1 MGPRGAARRGRGVG
15 AEAGRGAER
24 GGAELARGARRA
36 GASQVGCCWLS
47 PRLRLRWPE
56 PDARRLRAAPAL
68 FLPGSAPTRPRRRG
82 RPRGALLENSGVS
95 ASELLGRKPSAPG
108 EAGVPERPRNACSQ
122 LAPFGNRDRR
132 AFSSACNAGR
142 AGRVESTTWEG
153 ATRTPMM
160 DAQTW
165 RAGCCCL
172 LLLALVGSTR
182 SEGVQ
187 SCEEVRK
194 LFQWRLVGAV
204 KGLPDSPRA
213 GEARRADAGR
223 CAATW
228 AGGVLSA
235 DSALPGLWGW
245 RFVGR

>member
-1 MGPRGAARRGRGVG
+1 MLAGSVRLEPFSSLVQRQLAPAGEGDFAALCSKTPVSQPRGSSG
-15 AEAGRGAER
+15 E
-24 GGAELARGARRA
+24 
-36 GASQVGCCWLS
+36 SQ
-47 PRLRLRWPE
+47 
-56 PDARRLRAAPAL
+56 AP
-68 FLPGSAPTRPRRRG
+68 
-82 RPRGALLENSGVS
+82 
-95 ASELLGRKPSAPG
+95 PG
-108 EAGVPERPRNACSQ
+108 EAGVPERPRNACRQ

-142 AGRVESTTWEG
+142 AGRVGSTTREG

-172 LLLALVGSTR
+172 LLLALAGASR

-213 GEARRADAGR
+213 GEARRAGGRAQGAAGR
-223 CAATW
+223 GRPERRLRAPRALGVAVRGKMTFQALRPARWTPGRPLGKLGVNIPSAAQLR
-228 AGGVLSA
+228 GLP
-235 DSALPGLWGW
+235 DSACG
-245 RFVGR
+245 